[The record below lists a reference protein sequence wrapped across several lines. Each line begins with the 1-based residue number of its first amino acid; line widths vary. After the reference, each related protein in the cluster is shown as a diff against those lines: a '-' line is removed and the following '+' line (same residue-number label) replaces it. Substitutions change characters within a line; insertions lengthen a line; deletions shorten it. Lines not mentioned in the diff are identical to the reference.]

1 MASVTFKVDGLEG
14 LEKRLLALA
23 SDMQL
28 RSARAATG
36 AAAQVVKAAAQRLA
50 PQSDAPHKVGGNVVQ
65 PGNLKRNIIAK
76 RLPAGDTNITSEHIV
91 TVRKKGRNRD
101 AFYGRFIEFG
111 TVKMSP
117 KPFLRPALLNE
128 KNRAADAMAA
138 KLAKAITKA
147 GA

>member
-1 MASVTFKVDGLEG
+1 MASVKFSVDGLKG
-14 LEKRLLALA
+14 LESRFLALA
-23 SDMQL
+23 GDMQL
-28 RSARAATG
+28 RAARAATY
-36 AAAQVVKAAAQRLA
+36 AAAAVVKQAAQRLA
-50 PQSDAPHKVGGNVVQ
+50 PTSDRPHKVGGNVVQ
-65 PGNLKRNIIAK
+65 PGNLKRNIIVK
-76 RLPAGDTNITSEHIV
+76 RLPPGDSSNTSEHIV

-128 KNRAADAMAA
+128 KNRAADAMAV
-138 KLAKAITKA
+138 KLAKSITKA